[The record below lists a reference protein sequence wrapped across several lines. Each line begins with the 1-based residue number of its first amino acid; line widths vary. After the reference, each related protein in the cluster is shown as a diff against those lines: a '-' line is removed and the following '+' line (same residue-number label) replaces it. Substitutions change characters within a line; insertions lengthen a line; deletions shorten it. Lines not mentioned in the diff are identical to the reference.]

1 MNSLHLD
8 EVTKSDLKLAIKSCQ
23 STAQSFS
30 IIVYASPQSLA
41 TKDTGPSA
49 FLEFLLG
56 NPHLL
61 SMIVIDEIHLLT
73 DFGRSFRSEF
83 QMLKDELF
91 QKVKDM
97 KPMLFL
103 TATCTTSI
111 LTSFENLI
119 GVKCNN
125 IHWPSCP
132 LEMVNRKVR
141 IEVLYTPLWYL
152 SVQKTIKFYVSHHET
167 TLPNKVIIYSN
178 SRKRILLLVEKL

>member
-103 TATCTTSI
+103 TATCTMSI
-111 LTSFENLI
+111 LTSFKNLI
-119 GVKCNN
+119 
-125 IHWPSCP
+125 
-132 LEMVNRKVR
+132 
-141 IEVLYTPLWYL
+141 
-152 SVQKTIKFYVSHHET
+152 
-167 TLPNKVIIYSN
+167 
-178 SRKRILLLVEKL
+178 